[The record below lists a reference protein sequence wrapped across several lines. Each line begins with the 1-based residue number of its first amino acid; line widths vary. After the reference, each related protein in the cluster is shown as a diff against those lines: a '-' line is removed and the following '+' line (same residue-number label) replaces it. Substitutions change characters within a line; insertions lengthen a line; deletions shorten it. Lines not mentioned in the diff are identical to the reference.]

1 MLYGGLPTSTSDRRP
16 PTACRR
22 WRPLTQPPT
31 PSRAPG
37 HPRPRRGRARQRAAP
52 RRHCP
57 TQSCRPSRPGV
68 GAPPWP
74 PSPISTRTRPP
85 PGVCCIPAGGGHVR
99 AAPPHGGGGA
109 HRGGRKARG
118 RREPRARR
126 HDATAPPVRADPS
139 GGPCR
144 DGVAER
150 RLHKTPPWRRQC
162 GGRRSPPVGLPAAH
176 HPPPRTP
183 RGRPLARDRTDA
195 RQQQQRRVVRPPP
208 AVPPPPGASAVPPPG
223 RHVPHARQPER
234 LVIAEHT
241 QR

>member
-1 MLYGGLPTSTSDRRP
+1 MSAGVSGRVHRTGGRMLYGGLPTSTSDRRP

-150 RLHKTPPWRRQC
+150 RWHKTPPRRRQC

-176 HPPPRTP
+176 HPPPP
-183 RGRPLARDRTDA
+183 HPARPS
-195 RQQQQRRVVRPPP
+195 P
-208 AVPPPPGASAVPPPG
+208 S
-223 RHVPHARQPER
+223 
-234 LVIAEHT
+234 
-241 QR
+241 